1 MSYSFV
7 TTELVSLGRRISA
20 DTGCAGCRVER
31 TVLCEAHTY
40 TAAPTSSKNAQEH
53 QLVPSFLEVYIEV
66 PFRKNVN
73 GKSGFSVYVP
83 DPLRIS
89 WEIFAEKFARNFD
102 IIGGIIG
109 EHPRINKWIFQPFL
123 CSICMVI

>member
-1 MSYSFV
+1 MRYGLYNTRYIVNLRIVQIRVVSLLWRSFV

-73 GKSGFSVYVP
+73 GKSDFSASVP
-83 DPLRIS
+83 APL
-89 WEIFAEKFARNFD
+89 
-102 IIGGIIG
+102 
-109 EHPRINKWIFQPFL
+109 
-123 CSICMVI
+123 